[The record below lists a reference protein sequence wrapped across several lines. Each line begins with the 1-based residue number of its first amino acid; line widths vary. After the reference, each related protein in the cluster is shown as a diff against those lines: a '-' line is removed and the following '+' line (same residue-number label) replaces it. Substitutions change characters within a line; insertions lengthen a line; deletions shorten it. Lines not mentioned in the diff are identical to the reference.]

1 MPVFDYTASDASG
14 ARSTGALDAADE
26 LALDRELERRGLVLL
41 SASAQRSGAQPEGHV
56 NSAEL
61 AALLGQLAT
70 LLGAGVPLA
79 NGLDALAE
87 RQERAAARVW
97 TLGIAR
103 DLRGGAALSD
113 AFERRAQ
120 VVPREVRAAV
130 RAGESSGALAEV
142 LEGLARHLDAKTALG
157 ARARQAL
164 IHPSLL
170 ALALLGLVAVL
181 LGFLLP
187 RVTALY
193 PRGAESLPRETRALL
208 AVSNFLRD
216 GAPWIALALAA
227 TVFAAWAWLRR
238 PGSRAALGSIMC
250 SIPRLGRLLRAVAA
264 ARFASTAAV
273 LHAAGCDALTL
284 LRVGGEASGNAAF
297 EAAIQRASVRVTRGA
312 LFSEALGSE
321 PLVDRLLVQVVAVGE
336 SSGALAPALSRAARR
351 YEEDVPRELARF
363 LALLEPLLLVVSA
376 LVVAWILLAA
386 LLPIFELYEH
396 VS

>member
-1 MPVFDYTASDASG
+1 MPAFEYTASDASG
-14 ARSTGALDAADE
+14 TRSSGVLDAADE
-26 LALDRELERRGLVLL
+26 LALDRALERQGLVLL
-41 SASAQRSGAQPEGHV
+41 TATVQRAGDRPAGHASA
-56 NSAEL
+56 AEL

-70 LLGAGVPLA
+70 LLDAGVPLA
-79 NGLDALAE
+79 DGLDALAE
-87 RQERAAARVW
+87 RQERASARAW
-97 TLGIAR
+97 TAGLAR
-103 DLRGGAALSD
+103 DLRGGSTLSD
-113 AFERRAQ
+113 AFERRAG

-130 RAGESSGALAEV
+130 RAGEASGALGDV
-142 LEGLARHLDAKTALG
+142 LEGLARHLDAKSALG

-164 IHPSLL
+164 IHPALL
-170 ALALLGLVAVL
+170 ALALLGLVAIL

-208 AVSNFLRD
+208 AVSGFLRD
-216 GAPWIALALAA
+216 GAPWLAAALAA
-227 TVFAAWAWLRR
+227 CVALAWAWWRR
-238 PGSRAALGSIMC
+238 PGSRAALGGVLC
-250 SIPRLGRLLRAVAA
+250 SVPRLGRLLRAVAA

-297 EAAIQRASVRVTRGA
+297 EAAIERASARVTRGA

-321 PLVDRLLVQVVAVGE
+321 RLVDRMLVQVVAVGE
-336 SSGALAPALSRAARR
+336 SSGALAPALARAARR

-376 LVVAWILLAA
+376 AVVAWILLAA

-396 VS
+396 VQ

>member
-1 MPVFDYTASDASG
+1 MPVFEYEASDASG
-14 ARSTGALDAADE
+14 ARSRGVCEAADE
-26 LALDRELERRGLVLL
+26 LALDRELERRGLVLVHAHPRL
-41 SASAQRSGAQPEGHV
+41 GGAGPAGRV
-56 NSAEL
+56 SSAEL

-70 LLGAGVPLA
+70 LLAAGVPLA

-87 RQERAAARVW
+87 RQESASARAW

-103 DLRGGAALSD
+103 DLRGGSALSES
-113 AFERRAQ
+113 FEQRAN

-130 RAGESSGALAEV
+130 RAGETSGALAEV
-142 LEGLARHLDAKTALG
+142 LDGLARHLEAKTALG

-170 ALALLGLVAVL
+170 ALALLGLVGVL

-187 RVTALY
+187 RVTSLY
-193 PRGAESLPRETRALL
+193 PRGASALPRETRALL
-208 AVSNFLRD
+208 AVSDFLRD

-227 TVFAAWAWLRR
+227 CALGAWAWLRR
-238 PGSRAALGSIMC
+238 PGSRATVGAVLC

-297 EAAIQRASVRVTRGA
+297 EAAIARASVRVTRGE
-312 LFSEALGSE
+312 LFSVALGAE
-321 PLVDRLLVQVVAVGE
+321 PLVDRMLVQVVAVGE
-336 SSGALAPALSRAARR
+336 SSGALAPALARAARR

-363 LALLEPLLLVVSA
+363 LALLEPLLLVISG
-376 LVVAWILLAA
+376 VVVTWILLAA